1 MISNHL
7 DPLQITSDL
16 HTWFTIS
23 IQQSQSRQ
31 SQSRLEN
38 HVKEYES
45 LNPWREWR
53 MVKASTA
60 TKGS

>member
-7 DPLQITSDL
+7 DPLQIMSDL
-16 HTWFTIS
+16 HTWLTIS
-23 IQQSQSRQ
+23 IQQSQSR
-31 SQSRLEN
+31 REN